1 MKVGKGKLHSLKG
14 EDNTLMATEPPK
26 KKQTKKANKLETSL
40 KTLLL
45 PAKLYGKI
53 VSRFFFFFF
62 SAP

>member
-1 MKVGKGKLHSLKG
+1 MKVGKEKLHGLKG
-14 EDNTLMATEPPK
+14 EDNTLMAMEPPK
-26 KKQTKKANKLETSL
+26 KKKKKANKLETSL

-53 VSRFFFFFF
+53 VSCFGFFFF